1 MHAIPFDVCLR
12 CRETRVV
19 PAFSTTPVEP
29 RCACVGPDA
38 SASGASGV
46 DFEQAVSDAYAAFD
60 AECAGEDPR
69 QTLLRMQHFASSAAV
84 AMLEGNTKLY
94 VSCLVSNAA
103 LSRLLT
109 ARALTPDETDDAD
122 ADEHVAGA
130 PARDS

>member
-29 RCACVGPDA
+29 RCACGGGDA
-38 SASGASGV
+38 PRATGV
-46 DFEQAVSDAYAAFD
+46 DFEQAVADAYAAF
-60 AECAGEDPR
+60 ATECDGEDPR
-69 QTLLRMQHFASSAAV
+69 QTLLRMQHFASSAGA
-84 AMLEGNTKLY
+84 ALLEGNTKLY

-109 ARALTPDETDDAD
+109 ARALTPTEADDVDEDM
-122 ADEHVAGA
+122 AGA
-130 PARDS
+130 PARDP